1 MAKYEPKGIVWGKK
15 KESVWPALIAVVV
28 MLIIIGAVAGG

>member
-15 KESVWPALIAVVV
+15 KESAWPAVIGVVGFLVLLAVF
-28 MLIIIGAVAGG
+28 G

>member
-15 KESVWPALIAVVV
+15 KESVWPAIAVVV
-28 MLIIIGAVAGG
+28 MIIIIIAAASG

>member
-15 KESVWPALIAVVV
+15 KESAWPAVITVVIV
-28 MLIIIGAVAGG
+28 FIVIGAVFG